1 MQAGKPVGIL
11 SNSEGISSE
20 EAGKKGVGLSSMSE
34 RGTTQRMV
42 KAPKCLLSVLKVLL
56 SQNSQ
61 EVGLEAAIL

>member
-1 MQAGKPVGIL
+1 MQAEKSVGTL
-11 SNSEGISSE
+11 SNSEGTRDV
-20 EAGKKGVGLSSMSE
+20 EAWKKGAGLSSVSK

-42 KAPKCLLSVLKVLL
+42 KALKCLLSVLKVLL